1 MHVSQR
7 LHHPFSRGLVAFHI
21 TGAINSP
28 CRLLLSE
35 ASFAA
40 LYQRSFSF
48 EPRNK
53 SLLHHYFQYTL
64 PSPLPILHPF
74 TVCRRSLHQHLVYLL
89 SISGT
94 PLISLLFSYFNILPV
109 YTFFHLQLNS
119 AFYTFSVLFTVSPFS
134 SLHKPFFFTHPS
146 MFLVYV
152 LLLSR
157 FSHIFLCKISAIYIN
172 LLFVSRTSQ
181 NFNIPSFLHNTN
193 SS

>member
-109 YTFFHLQLNS
+109 YTFFIYNS
-119 AFYTFSVLFTVSPFS
+119 TQHFTHSPFFLQWVHS
-134 SLHKPFFFTHPS
+134 APFINPFFLHTRQCFSFT
-146 MFLVYV
+146 Y
-152 LLLSR
+152 
-157 FSHIFLCKISAIYIN
+157 CY
-172 LLFVSRTSQ
+172 
-181 NFNIPSFLHNTN
+181 
-193 SS
+193 